1 MPDPVQILAETPLP
15 LCGMR
20 ASPSTQVLKD
30 PFFQKETC
38 MGGGRH
44 LSKEKERRDVA
55 QGEGTWPPQTPR
67 SHLAELQHRVKVS
80 ARVERFILETG

>member
-1 MPDPVQILAETPLP
+1 
-15 LCGMR
+15 
-20 ASPSTQVLKD
+20 
-30 PFFQKETC
+30 